1 MPSSGLRERV
11 KDMKRFWALFLGV
24 LASAVAV
31 RLIRRRRLAS
41 QAKLD
46 YDTSLEDREPS
57 SDDQEPSSDEQASEL
72 RRKLGEAR
80 ERVDQPDDAM
90 PSSPSE
96 SVDVSD
102 ANEVNTKI
110 SAAESCPGDLGG
122 VSDDDDSST
131 EEDLVAKRMKVHVR
145 AREAVESM
153 REGSG
158 TDTDSVS

>member
-1 MPSSGLRERV
+1 
-11 KDMKRFWALFLGV
+11 MKRFWALFLGV

-46 YDTSLEDREPS
+46 YDTSLEDREPSSDDQEPS